1 MQVETDLSF
10 LRLPAVLRQIALSKS
25 SLYEMISKDRFPK
38 PYRLS
43 ERVSAW
49 KKSDVDAWCSAQ
61 TQTPSKVRP
70 IALTRAQRAAKRV
83 TSAPAIPAAPRSP
96 ARARRK

>member
-1 MQVETDLSF
+1 MQVETDFSF

-25 SLYEMISKDRFPK
+25 SLYGMISEDLFPK

-49 KKSDVDAWCSAQ
+49 KKSDVDAWCSTR
-61 TQTPSKVRP
+61 TQALSDVRP
-70 IALTRAQRAAKRV
+70 IALKREQRAAKR
-83 TSAPAIPAAPRSP
+83 SAAGS
-96 ARARRK
+96 K